1 MVSWVLYCLARQKQR
16 HDSQRAAS
24 EAVAH
29 EEDLLYFAFSTWV
42 RVRLNQAM
50 LLADEALQQAQASS
64 RDKDASVA
72 LAVEA
77 QSAAETRVAAAERR
91 CQAPLRLCSV
101 EAMVE
106 PSVLVSFLKWRAS
119 TEAALRVG
127 LKSRVSVL
135 IQTIAN
141 LSTEAVASGWSD
153 PQLLTPRKPEATPR
167 GPPALSSLAAPPPMP
182 LEPSP
187 REQDASE
194 ASSAQHEHAEPPASV
209 TTAAALPPLPSPR
222 IARHSYV

>member
-101 EAMVE
+101 DATVE
-106 PSVLVSFLKWRAS
+106 PSVLLSFLKWRAS

-153 PQLLTPRKPEATPR
+153 PQLLTPPKTEATPKR
-167 GPPALSSLAAPPPMP
+167 PPAVSSLAAPPPMP
-182 LEPSP
+182 LEPSS
-187 REQDASE
+187 RQQDSE
-194 ASSAQHEHAEPPASV
+194 ASSARHELADSPASV
-209 TTAAALPPLPSPR
+209 STAPVLPPLPSPR

>member
-187 REQDASE
+187 REQDSE
-194 ASSAQHEHAEPPASV
+194 ASCARHEHAEPPASV
-209 TTAAALPPLPSPR
+209 TTAAALPLPSPR